1 MKKLSSDFIKKII
14 SLVLTQETG
23 NTLNESIYKFKIK
36 NKRLFRLLYGTAE
49 DEDVFNNIL
58 QRIDG
63 RFEILMVHSSLA
75 GMMPMYSG
83 NISKLLNM
91 LIVYCKQNNITIAM
105 PAFLMGSNYQVIERY
120 TNGKNTFDI
129 SKTASEMGMLSE
141 LFRRTTG
148 VKRSIHPANSICALG
163 PLAENLTRN
172 HHLADTT
179 FGEGTPFD
187 EMIKHRTIILGI
199 GIESENALTQIHAVE
214 DIMKDRFPIPLYT
227 GMIPV
232 TCYNERGKP
241 SVYNLRIK
249 NTDYTIDP
257 RSLRKILRRIKNMDW
272 TYKGIP
278 FFSVEA
284 KVVTDTFV
292 EAAAKGETMYKKKK
306 KIAGL

>member
-1 MKKLSSDFIKKII
+1 MKKLISAAAKIII
-14 SLVLTQETG
+14 SLALTQQTG
-23 NTLNESIYKFKIK
+23 NTVNESIYKFKIK
-36 NKRLFRLLYGTAE
+36 NKWLFRLLYGTAE
-49 DEDVFNNIL
+49 DEEVFKNIL

-83 NISKLLNM
+83 NISKLLT
-91 LIVYCKQNNITIAM
+91 LLLAYCKEKNITLAM

-120 TNGKNTFDI
+120 KNGKNTFDI
-129 SKTASEMGMLSE
+129 AKTFSEMGMLSE
-141 LFRRTTG
+141 LFRMNPE
-148 VKRSIHPANSICALG
+148 VKRSIHPTHSICALG
-163 PLAENLTRN
+163 PLAENLTGN

-199 GIESENALTQIHAVE
+199 GLKSKNALTQIHAVE

-232 TCYNERGKP
+232 TCYNETGKP
-241 SVYNLRIK
+241 SVYNLRIR
-249 NTDYTIDP
+249 NQDYTFDLVSQ
-257 RSLRKILRRIKNMDW
+257 RRILRRIKNMDW

-284 KVVTDTFV
+284 KVVTDTFI
-292 EAAAKGETMYKKKK
+292 EAAENGETMYKKK
-306 KIAGL
+306 